1 MTTNFGGEAHGAYT
15 DTGKCGISVFGA
27 PRNPTAALRCGDV
40 EDTPSIEE
48 QHARQAPSAG

>member
-15 DTGKCGISVFGA
+15 DISKCGISVFGA
-27 PRNPTAALRCGDV
+27 QRNPTAALRCGDV

-48 QHARQAPSAG
+48 QHARQAPSAS